1 MTLHTRELFT
11 DLYQLYFELKRES
24 ETEEMIAANGFLC
37 DRTHPEI
44 CHPVITHRIRMDYDA
59 DTNTVSIYNTQVPSD
74 LYSVVFQVMDEI
86 NLGEINILSEDLKKN
101 DYHPLDRNE
110 TPGFLKI
117 LVHQLSSDSTYSSN
131 GIPANWEKTADFCSI
146 GILVSLCASAWMGP

>member
-1 MTLHTRELFT
+1 
-11 DLYQLYFELKRES
+11 
-24 ETEEMIAANGFLC
+24 
-37 DRTHPEI
+37 
-44 CHPVITHRIRMDYDA
+44 MDYDA

-86 NLGEINILSEDLKKN
+86 NLGEINILNEDLKKN

-146 GILVSLCASAWMGP
+146 GILVSLCASAWMGPWKPLSKL